1 MKIALCATYFFYTFF
16 QTTVFGYSHH
26 VTRTIVGRSLQRE
39 TKLALSQPPESANS
53 AESTEDEDED
63 FAAMQREIELMIA
76 SSTSSENP
84 LEPAANVSEI
94 QDGKYNKVI
103 AVASAILG
111 SFLFVFQHS
120 QPVSGVALMHAMER
134 DSVGINVRQFYN
146 PTFFLFSQASSSL
159 LIVCSI
165 INLHSLRT
173 LSTFFGLV

>member
-1 MKIALCATYFFYTFF
+1 M
-16 QTTVFGYSHH
+16 
-26 VTRTIVGRSLQRE
+26 GRSLQRE

-159 LIVCSI
+159 PIVCSI

>member
-1 MKIALCATYFFYTFF
+1 MKSAICAACLIYTFF

-146 PTFFLFSQASSSL
+146 PIFFLFTQLTAKF
-159 LIVCSI
+159 C
-165 INLHSLRT
+165 
-173 LSTFFGLV
+173 LV